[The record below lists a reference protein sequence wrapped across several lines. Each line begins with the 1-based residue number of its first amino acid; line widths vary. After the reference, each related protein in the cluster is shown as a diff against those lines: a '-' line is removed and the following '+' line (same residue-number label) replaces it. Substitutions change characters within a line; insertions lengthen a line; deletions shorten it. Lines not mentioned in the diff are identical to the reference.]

1 MISSR
6 QTVWLVLISSLA
18 FIGLFALSLIRS
30 EQTEFSVLQ
39 SAAPAGATAAN
50 FEGVMIGGS
59 ETSAKEENFFSSDSL
74 TDKYVLISFRASWCA
89 PCKREAVFMES
100 LYQEYKAQ
108 NVEFL
113 AINIWEPESDA
124 RKFAEEYPVSFPVI
138 LDAKR
143 RIHVDYGIRGLPTM
157 LLLSPDLRIFKRYD
171 GELSENNLKEL
182 LDLLVNSD
190 G

>member
-1 MISSR
+1 
-6 QTVWLVLISSLA
+6 
-18 FIGLFALSLIRS
+18 
-30 EQTEFSVLQ
+30 
-39 SAAPAGATAAN
+39 
-50 FEGVMIGGS
+50 
-59 ETSAKEENFFSSDSL
+59 
-74 TDKYVLISFRASWCA
+74 
-89 PCKREAVFMES
+89 MES
-100 LYQEYKAQ
+100 LYEEYKAQ

-124 RKFAEEYPVSFPVI
+124 RRFAEEYPVSFPVI

-143 RIHVDYGIRGLPTM
+143 RIHIDYGIRGLPTM